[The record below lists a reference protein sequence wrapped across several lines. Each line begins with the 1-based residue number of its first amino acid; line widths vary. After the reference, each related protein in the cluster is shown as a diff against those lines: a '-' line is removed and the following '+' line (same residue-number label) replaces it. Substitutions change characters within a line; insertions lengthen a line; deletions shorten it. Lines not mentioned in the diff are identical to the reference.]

1 MGTGVEYL
9 AAEELIGAELGAE
22 ILGGAELL
30 GGAEALGGSAVLG
43 DFAGTSLAGDIGGS
57 LGLGGFGG
65 GYGGLGA
72 FEGLGGIGG
81 FGVGLGDYG
90 LGSLASSFGGYADG
104 LGGVGITDATGV
116 QNLSNVMGPTGG
128 LNNPLGYG
136 NALSSP
142 SGIYATQ
149 PGQLLNSIQGVQG
162 YQGVGANL
170 ITPTQEALTQS
181 SLASAGTD
189 YASIPM
195 TQSQAAATNAF
206 NANIPYTG
214 GADQLT
220 YDPTTGQQLGRS
232 ATDLERSLVTGS
244 GDVGP
249 GRSTKEL
256 LSTYGRQPGT
266 APGFLDNLKT
276 IASFDSGVDLDTR
289 LEALSNVGSKAFN
302 TVFLNKNG
310 DLNMPAA
317 FAALSLY
324 PTYAAAKAKAGEI
337 GVPFSESDYQ
347 AGKIAPS
354 RQKYAAMA
362 PKSAFGITT
371 AANGGRIKF
380 GAGGM
385 SDNRISQ
392 LIQLLRD
399 ADAKGDQDMVDQIKL
414 DLYRET
420 RKATGGRVGYGDG
433 KLVLEEGPA
442 NKATR
447 LQMEKAAKEAQK
459 RYADMKAKEKLM
471 DRNYNEQSMYDFK
484 KTQKELFDA
493 APEEGYPPLPEPT
506 APMQEEGVLSIRLTP
521 TQKKAKGGRAGYA
534 DGAGPI
540 PLGLVDYRGTPWEN
554 SFKAVTQPIER
565 KIGLFSNPDGSYPGE
580 NMTNPIQ
587 ALPRPGQYDTSGDG
601 MESLIKQ
608 IIKQPYVPTNRPVN
622 DLYQYYLNQENDE
635 DKRKQIMGRVN
646 PLFGIKKAH
655 GGMMNHPIRRLEG
668 GISELDL
675 RAKGGFIPIGVKE
688 KADDVPAMLSKNEF
702 VFTADAVRNAGGG
715 SINKGAQKMYK
726 LMKSLE
732 NKKVN
737 RKAN

>member
-22 ILGGAELL
+22 ILGGAELF

-149 PGQLLNSIQGVQG
+149 PGQFVNNLQGIQNL
-162 YQGVGANL
+162 QGVGANL

-195 TQSQAAATNAF
+195 TQSQVAATNAF
-206 NANIPYTG
+206 NANVPYTG
-214 GADQLT
+214 GADELT
-220 YDPTTGQQLGRS
+220 YKYNPDNVGKTTGQLGRD

-276 IASFDSGVDLDTR
+276 IGSFDSGVDLDTR

-380 GAGGM
+380 GTGGM

-392 LIQLLRD
+392 IIQLIRD
-399 ADAKGDQDMVDQIKL
+399 AESVGDMEKANELRL

-420 RKATGGRVGYGDG
+420 KKADGGRIGFGSGGAISTNVYRPAKKAYNSIYGYDGNTGDPIYVKDLYDDFSSFLEVFRLNYHANGGRIGFESG
-433 KLVLEEGPA
+433 KLALPKDKEGPA

-447 LQMEKAAKEAQK
+447 LQMEKAIKEIEKEQAQ
-459 RYADMKAKEKLM
+459 RRIQEQLM
-471 DRNYNEQSMYDFK
+471 NKNYDEQSMYDFK
-484 KTQKELFDA
+484 KTQKELFDM
-493 APEEGYPPLPEPT
+493 APDEGYPPLPEPVK
-506 APMQEEGVLSIRLTP
+506 PEGVLSIKLTP
-521 TQKKAKGGRAGYA
+521 AQQKA
-534 DGAGPI
+534 
-540 PLGLVDYRGTPWEN
+540 N
-554 SFKAVTQPIER
+554 
-565 KIGLFSNPDGSYPGE
+565 
-580 NMTNPIQ
+580 
-587 ALPRPGQYDTSGDG
+587 
-601 MESLIKQ
+601 
-608 IIKQPYVPTNRPVN
+608 
-622 DLYQYYLNQENDE
+622 
-635 DKRKQIMGRVN
+635 
-646 PLFGIKKAH
+646 
-655 GGMMNHPIRRLEG
+655 GGMMNYPVRMLRG
-668 GISELDL
+668 GMSELDL

-688 KADDVPAMLSKNEF
+688 RADDVPAMLSKNEF
-702 VFTADAVRNAGGG
+702 VFTADAVRNAGEG

-732 NKKVN
+732 NKKVKM
-737 RKAN
+737 RAN

>member
-22 ILGGAELL
+22 ILGGAELF

-170 ITPTQEALTQS
+170 ITPTHDYLS
-181 SLASAGTD
+181 SINPYTADPYAGTSLSLSPD
-189 YASIPM
+189 LNQPLI
-195 TQSQAAATNAF
+195 
-206 NANIPYTG
+206 

-220 YDPTTGQQLGRS
+220 YDPATGQQLGRS

-244 GDVGP
+244 GDVGS

-276 IASFDSGVDLDTR
+276 IGSFDSGVDLDTR

-324 PTYAAAKAKAGEI
+324 PTYAAAKAKASEI
-337 GVPFSESDYQ
+337 GVPFSELDYQ

-380 GAGGM
+380 GTGGM

-484 KTQKELFDA
+484 KIQKELFDA
-493 APEEGYPPLPEPT
+493 APEEGYPSLPEPT

-580 NMTNPIQ
+580 NMPNPIQ